1 MNTIFEKIDKNN
13 PENDLVALKKATNI
27 LKNNGLVAF
36 PTETVYGLGANALK
50 NECVE
55 KIYLAKGRPSDNPLI
70 VHISR
75 IDDVYKLAKNV
86 PKLAIKLMQKF
97 WPGALTIVLEKSDII
112 PEKTSGGL
120 NTVAIRMPNNK
131 IALAL
136 IENAGFPIAAPSA
149 NISGKPSP
157 TDANHVFK
165 DLNQKIDMILDG
177 GKCDFGLES
186 TVVEVLENEI
196 TILRPGNI
204 TKEMLEEICE
214 NVFIDSAILENN
226 STDIA
231 KCPGMKYKHY
241 SPKGNITIFKGN
253 MKNVAEKILS
263 ILKEEQE
270 ESLAIIFSEMLE
282 NYPEFEKYKFLNI
295 GSIKNETEIG
305 KNLFSMLRKCDI
317 LNIRKIYIPYFNENG
332 IGFAIMN
339 RLKKAAGYN
348 IINL

>member
-1 MNTIFEKIDKNN
+1 MNTIVEKIDKNN
-13 PENDLVALKKATNI
+13 PENNLVALKKATNI
-27 LKNNGLVAF
+27 LTNNGLVAF

-70 VHISR
+70 VHISK
-75 IDDVYKLAKNV
+75 IDDVYKLAKNI
-86 PKLAIKLMQKF
+86 PKLAINLMEKF
-97 WPGALTIVLEKSDII
+97 WPGALTIILEKSEIV

-157 TDANHVFK
+157 TDATHVFK
-165 DLNQKIDMILDG
+165 DLNSKIDMILDG
-177 GKCDFGLES
+177 GECDFGLES
-186 TVVEVLENEI
+186 TVIEVLENKI

-204 TKEMLEEICE
+204 TKEMLEEVCE

-226 STDIA
+226 SSNIA

-241 SPKGNITIFKGN
+241 APKGNITIFKGN
-253 MKNVAEKILS
+253 MENIAQKMLSLLEFEKNESVAIV
-263 ILKEEQE
+263 
-270 ESLAIIFSEMLE
+270 FSEMLE
-282 NYPEFEKYKFLNI
+282 KYPEFNKYQLLNI
-295 GSIKNETEIG
+295 GSIKNEMEIG
-305 KNLFSMLRKCDI
+305 KNLFAMLRKCDI
-317 LNIRKIYIPYFNENG
+317 LNIKKIYIPYFNENG